1 MGLVA
6 DFVAALAGAKV
17 GYRPEVVVGG
27 KDLEHDCGAHCGIG
41 YFIEPLLLLGLFAM
55 SPLSIRIKGEGRLL
69 TLFLLEVN

>member
-1 MGLVA
+1 MA
-6 DFVAALAGAKV
+6 DCGWVRSWAGTKV
-17 GYRPEVVVGG
+17 GYKPDVVVGG
-27 KDLEHDCGAHCGIG
+27 KDLEHDWRAHHGIG